1 MQAGQVV
8 AFDCGDP
15 RGQALVVAAGHH
27 LGEGGDVPA
36 VAFSCGLRA
45 LIFASLAVSSAVRCP
60 GWLMIHQVTFPDG
73 RRGKRKRRSG
83 KRGAQRL
90 PVAPHRPLA
99 ALVALRG
106 DLGVQQGGAGAAPV
120 PAPLQVGGEMVLAAG
135 ARARAYD
142 HLAGGGGAGE
152 LADGVPRQAQHLGDL
167 GVVLALRE
175 QVMDRGVAFPAADR
189 QAALDTVRARS
200 LGGHVGGDAAAWP
213 AGLPIAGFRG
223 GIR

>member
-27 LGEGGDVPA
+27 LGEGGDVA
-36 VAFSCGLRA
+36 SGSVQLRA
-45 LIFASLAVSSAVRCP
+45 AGLDLCQLGCLVLGEVE
-60 GWLMIHQVTFPDG
+60 WLVIHRVTSPDG
-73 RRGKRKRRSG
+73 RRGQRERRSG

-90 PVAPHRPLA
+90 QVAPHRSLA

-106 DLGVQQGGAGAAPV
+106 DLGVQQGGVGAGLV
-120 PAPLQVGGEMVLAAG
+120 PALLQVGGEMVLAAG
-135 ARARAYD
+135 ARARADD
-142 HLAGGGGAGE
+142 HLGGGGGAGE

-175 QVMDRGVAFPAADR
+175 QVMDRGMAFPAADR
-189 QAALDTVRARS
+189 QAALGTVRARS
-200 LGGHVGGDAAAWP
+200 LSGHVGGDATAWP

-223 GIR
+223 GIP